1 MRERIDWDTRV
12 ILLKLIGKY
21 DIYKKELADER
32 DRILSLSPQN
42 YDNLDMPRGTDTTD
56 PTALAAWRLERL
68 ETSYKSKVID
78 AIDRAKQNA
87 LPDGVAEPVMLSCK
101 NGRRYNYEHFK
112 NLPYSRSQFYKYKN
126 RFLDEV
132 RYYLGL

>member
-1 MRERIDWDTRV
+1 MREKIDRDTRV

-32 DRILSLSPQN
+32 DRILSLPPQN

-56 PTALAAWRLERL
+56 PTVLAALRLERL
-68 ETSYKSKVID
+68 ETSYKAKVIA

-87 LPDGVAEPVMLSCK
+87 LPDSVFGPVLLSCK
-101 NGRRYNYEHFK
+101 NGRLYNYEYFK

>member
-1 MRERIDWDTRV
+1 MREKIDRDTRV

-56 PTALAAWRLERL
+56 PTALAALCLERL
-68 ETSYKSKVID
+68 ETSYKAKVIA

-87 LPDGVAEPVMLSCK
+87 LPDSVAGPVMLSCK

-112 NLPYSRSQFYKYKN
+112 SLPYSRSQFYKYKN